1 MNYYQR
7 EKSINDLL
15 YIVGDKVKLP
25 HNEEGVILKIADIP
39 WGFKYLVNITKPTI
53 NNLGEHPIKFKKW
66 KDISNSIICLSVPT
80 EEELLKLHK
89 KFKDITETS
98 LFFEPDINSYTS
110 ICLYGSPN
118 IRKKLSYL
126 PLILK
131 NLYL

>member
-53 NNLGEHPIKFKKW
+53 NNLGEEIAFKFEQLGE
-66 KDISNSIICLSVPT
+66 NLS
-80 EEELLKLHK
+80 L
-89 KFKDITETS
+89 
-98 LFFEPDINSYTS
+98 INNKQRT
-110 ICLYGSPN
+110 I
-118 IRKKLSYL
+118 
-126 PLILK
+126 
-131 NLYL
+131 